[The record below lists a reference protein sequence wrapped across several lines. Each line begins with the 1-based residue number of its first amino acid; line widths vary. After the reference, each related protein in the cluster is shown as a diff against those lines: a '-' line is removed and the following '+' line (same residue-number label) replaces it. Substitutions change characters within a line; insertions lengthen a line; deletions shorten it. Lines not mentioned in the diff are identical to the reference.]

1 MKTANVIE
9 FDKDL
14 FKVEELYERAGIIVE
29 AFNGVEPYLVSDEEI
44 ESYILEL
51 RNYLAESELSPSHIF
66 LRPDGKIELLFYPIN
81 ARGFTEDELNTLAY
95 ELDIVF
101 TFYNKLKVKIPEN
114 IISDYKPELTQA
126 EMFYLFIAGLTQN
139 TKDFKDNLLNNI
151 PTPNEEGVIKIST
164 VQ

>member
-29 AFNGVEPYLVSDEEI
+29 TFNGVEPYLVSDEEI

-101 TFYNKLKVKIPEN
+101 TFYNKLKVEIPEN

-126 EMFYLFIAGLTQN
+126 EMYYLFVTGVEKN
-139 TKDFKDNLLNNI
+139 TKDFKNNILGEI
-151 PTPNEEGVIKIST
+151 PTPNDKQAIEIKAA
-164 VQ
+164 Q